1 MSYLPREASLEPS
14 LFFYYCPKFC
24 AVQTVL
30 LNDTSVKVKF
40 NAGKY
45 A

>member
-14 LFFYYCPKFC
+14 LFFLLLSQFC